1 MLPTSSVLLRFHIFA
16 GTQSSEHPLGG
27 LGSTRPAWPSAVPL
41 CIFCSMPSVDT
52 SSAVKDG
59 GKVDGGNWWADV
71 RPAMRVS
78 HQRLVGFFA
87 TEGTSGLHGLIK
99 RGAHTLWMLTLM
111 SIDPPNAPT
120 NPETPAV
127 FTPGNTSVFLIQESV
142 CLSLNLCATNFPFSF
157 SYAASSSGS
166 HHAVLRA
173 SIAYMSCALQVGI
186 PRRKVEH
193 FPLGNSH
200 HRKRPAS

>member
-1 MLPTSSVLLRFHIFA
+1 MGRCEACNACLTSKI
-16 GTQSSEHPLGG
+16 G
-27 LGSTRPAWPSAVPL
+27 
-41 CIFCSMPSVDT
+41 
-52 SSAVKDG
+52 
-59 GKVDGGNWWADV
+59 
-71 RPAMRVS
+71 
-78 HQRLVGFFA
+78 GFFCNGGHIW
-87 TEGTSGLHGLIK
+87 TSWTHQEGRTYAVD
-99 RGAHTLWMLTLM
+99 AHT
-111 SIDPPNAPT
+111 DERRPPHTST

-157 SYAASSSGS
+157 SYAASSSGF

-173 SIAYMSCALQVGI
+173 SIAYMSCALEVGI

-200 HRKRPAS
+200 HGKRPAS